1 MPTIFTVD
9 LVSWALLQGDFII
22 LDFHS
27 VNKSRLCAFVLYYIH
42 KQGFYAVWIV
52 GIFMQAT
59 TWPLNNTCEWFF

>member
-42 KQGFYAVWIV
+42 KQGFYAV
-52 GIFMQAT
+52 
-59 TWPLNNTCEWFF
+59 